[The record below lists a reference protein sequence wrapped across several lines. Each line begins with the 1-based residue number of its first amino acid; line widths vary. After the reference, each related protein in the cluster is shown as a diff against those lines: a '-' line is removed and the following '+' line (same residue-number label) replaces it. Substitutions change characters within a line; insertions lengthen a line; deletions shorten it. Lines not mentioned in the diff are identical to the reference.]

1 MKKTLTLLITLSLMI
16 FTFTGCGAKNEKP
29 VNEGA
34 DVVQEPV
41 KENASDAAQEP
52 EEANESEI
60 NVAYIAKNTVD
71 AFHARL
77 NNAAGAALDKLAE
90 DGTIASWQL
99 YDGLTDPNTQVNITE
114 DAINNGANFF
124 IVLPAESDGCAP
136 IVSRCQEAGYPVILI
151 DSQTSN
157 AELATTFVGFDFVE
171 EGEIVAQY
179 VIDSIPEGGKYAHLM
194 GVVGNTA
201 QIERGE
207 GIANVLGTSDKWES
221 VGDYPCEWSADKAV
235 QTATDI
241 LTRYGDEIKAIV
253 CDNDDMSC
261 AVQAYCNSIDRE
273 DIICVGMD
281 GNDSALSMIAA
292 GTLKATVYQGAE
304 ETAATAISLIPDI
317 LAGKEI
323 EKRIGVETALVT
335 SENITDYYS
344 R

>member
-1 MKKTLTLLITLSLMI
+1 MKKAFAVFLALALTASMLA
-16 FTFTGCGAKNEKP
+16 GCGAAQTDTP
-29 VNEGA
+29 PSA
-34 DVVQEPV
+34 AAEPD
-41 KENASDAAQEP
+41 ASGEPAAEV
-52 EEANESEI
+52 

-77 NNAAGAALDKLAE
+77 NNAAGEALDKLVD
-90 DGTIASWQL
+90 DGTISSWQL
-99 YDGLTDPNTQVNITE
+99 YDGLTDPNTQINLTE

-136 IVSRCQEAGYPVILI
+136 IVSRCAELGFPVILI
-151 DSQTSN
+151 DSATSN

-179 VIDSIPEGGKYAHLM
+179 VIDNIPEGGKYAHLM

-201 QIERGE
+201 QVERGQ
-207 GIANVLGTSDKWES
+207 GIANVLGAASNWES

-241 LTRYGDEIKAIV
+241 LTKYGDEIKAIV
-253 CDNDDMSC
+253 CDDMSC
-261 AVQAYCNSIDRE
+261 AVQAYCNSVGRE
-273 DIICVGMD
+273 DIICIGMD

-292 GTLKATVYQGAE
+292 GTLRATVYQGAE
-304 ETAATAISLIPDI
+304 ETAAAAIALVGDV

-323 EKRIGVETALVT
+323 EDRVLVDTALVT
-335 SENITDYYS
+335 SENIADYYS
-344 R
+344 